1 MNQIGAR
8 EKEPKKKKRRR
19 MSLLVERYFRP
30 KMCAGT
36 FYGFC
41 KFSRISAM
49 GSVSAEREAIQQY
62 IRIYYMVM
70 DYTMQGMCL
79 YIYML
84 SNAGIC

>member
-1 MNQIGAR
+1 
-8 EKEPKKKKRRR
+8 

-62 IRIYYMVM
+62 IRILYMVM
-70 DYTMQGMCL
+70 DYTMQECV
-79 YIYML
+79 YIYIHAIECRYLLNSKCVKCKNKM
-84 SNAGIC
+84 

>member
-1 MNQIGAR
+1 
-8 EKEPKKKKRRR
+8 

-62 IRIYYMVM
+62 IRILYMVM
-70 DYTMQGMCL
+70 DYTMQECV
-79 YIYML
+79 YIYTCYRMPVFVEFKVCQMQKQ
-84 SNAGIC
+84 NVNRTT

>member
-1 MNQIGAR
+1 
-8 EKEPKKKKRRR
+8 

-62 IRIYYMVM
+62 IRILYMVM
-70 DYTMQGMCL
+70 DYTMQECVYI

>member
-1 MNQIGAR
+1 
-8 EKEPKKKKRRR
+8 

-62 IRIYYMVM
+62 IRILYMVM
-70 DYTMQGMCL
+70 DI
-79 YIYML
+79 YIHAIECRYLLNLKCVKCKNKM
-84 SNAGIC
+84 